1 MKNHRSPSLAATP
14 VLTPGIARASVWVG
28 LGSRSWGIGW
38 RSGLAAVSL
47 VYIITGMFSE
57 IHFDITTSTTTTSVE
72 HYQFYHK
79 DKESVICEIE
89 DFVET
94 HRCMLCVQ
102 LRSYSGF
109 VLRLQGC

>member
-38 RSGLAAVSL
+38 GSGLAAVSL
-47 VYIITGMFSE
+47 VYIITVMFSE
-57 IHFDITTSTTTTSVE
+57 IHFDITTSTTTIVE

-94 HRCMLCVQ
+94 HLCMLCVK
-102 LRSYSGF
+102 LRSYSVF
-109 VLRLQGC
+109 VLPHQGC